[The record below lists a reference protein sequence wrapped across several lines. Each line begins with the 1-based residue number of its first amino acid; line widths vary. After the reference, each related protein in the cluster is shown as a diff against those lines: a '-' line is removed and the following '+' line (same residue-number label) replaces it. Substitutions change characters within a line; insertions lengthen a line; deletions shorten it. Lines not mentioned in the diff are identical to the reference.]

1 MENSCKSM
9 LACLFTLMVNGQ
21 ALAEDRGTNAIP
33 TALLERYIFAGDKPV
48 MTAERGTNAIPTAL
62 LELYTGASTA
72 AGANAA
78 NHVSP
83 SPVDMIVGSTT
94 PRQ

>member
-1 MENSCKSM
+1 MENNRKNM
-9 LACLFTLMVNGQ
+9 LACLFTLLVNGQ
-21 ALAEDRGTNAIP
+21 ALAEDCGTNAIP
-33 TALLERYIFAGDKPV
+33 TVLLERYVSAGDKPV

-62 LELYTGASTA
+62 LELYTGTSTA
-72 AGANAA
+72 AGATAA